1 MNREELKALG
11 LTDEQI
17 DKVMAAHGK
26 VVKSTKDKADKV
38 EGLETQIEDYKKQ
51 IEDRDT
57 QLEELK
63 KVDAKGLQAKIDE
76 LQQQNESTKTEYE
89 KKLDAQQKDFAI
101 ESALRDAKARD
112 PKLAKNALDLD
123 LVTFKDGKLVGL
135 DEQLKSLQESHDYLF
150 RKEEKPGAPHI
161 VTPGNP
167 NGGSGKPNPFSKE
180 HWNLTEQGKL
190 FKENPDLYKSMKA
203 QAGK

>member
-17 DKVMAAHGK
+17 EQVMTAHGK
-26 VVKSTKDKADKV
+26 ATNSIKSKADSV
-38 EGLETQIEDYKKQ
+38 EGLESQIEDYKQQ
-51 IEDRDT
+51 ITDRDS

-63 KVDAKGLQAKIDE
+63 KVDAEGLQAKIDD
-76 LQQQNESTKTEYE
+76 LQQQNETTKTEYE

-123 LVTFKDGKLVGL
+123 IVTFKDGKLVGI

-150 RKEEKPGAPHI
+150 EQEEPGAPRI

-167 NGGSGKPNPFSKE
+167 NGGGSGAITKE
-180 HWNLTEQGKL
+180 SIMKEKDDKKRQRLI
-190 FKENPDLYKSMKA
+190 KENRHLF
-203 QAGK
+203 Q